1 MGAYSDEM
9 NGVSSVDAAFFEATK
24 GAWMNGS
31 VAAEVCSQLLIF
43 VLRSGFSR
51 VLGLAAVSYLGF

>member
-9 NGVSSVDAAFFEATK
+9 NGVSSVDAAFFFFEATK

-31 VAAEVCSQLLIF
+31 VAAEVCSLLLIF
-43 VLRSGFSR
+43 VLRSGL
-51 VLGLAAVSYLGF
+51 VEV

>member
-31 VAAEVCSQLLIF
+31 VAAEVCSLLLIF
-43 VLRSGFSR
+43 VLRSGL
-51 VLGLAAVSYLGF
+51 VEV

>member
-9 NGVSSVDAAFFEATK
+9 NGVRSVDAAFFFEATK

-31 VAAEVCSQLLIF
+31 VAAEVCPLLLIF
-43 VLRSGFSR
+43 VLRSELVEF
-51 VLGLAAVSYLGF
+51 

>member
-9 NGVSSVDAAFFEATK
+9 NGVSSVDAAFFFFFEATK

-31 VAAEVCSQLLIF
+31 VAAEVCSLLLIF
-43 VLRSGFSR
+43 VLRSGL
-51 VLGLAAVSYLGF
+51 VEV